1 MSLFV
6 NLHYHETANTNTKRT
21 MISASELKSIATEA
35 KNRLDEESAKVELE
49 KLDELLRVKAAQ
61 GWFATSFD
69 HLSEIAVR
77 CLRQLGYV
85 VESRDDDYL
94 ISWLE

>member
-1 MSLFV
+1 
-6 NLHYHETANTNTKRT
+6 
-21 MISASELKSIATEA
+21 MISASELNSISTEA

-49 KLDELLRVKAAQ
+49 KLDVLLRVKAAQ
-61 GWFATSFD
+61 GWFATSVD

-77 CLRQLGYV
+77 RLRQLGYV

-94 ISWLE
+94 ISWMK